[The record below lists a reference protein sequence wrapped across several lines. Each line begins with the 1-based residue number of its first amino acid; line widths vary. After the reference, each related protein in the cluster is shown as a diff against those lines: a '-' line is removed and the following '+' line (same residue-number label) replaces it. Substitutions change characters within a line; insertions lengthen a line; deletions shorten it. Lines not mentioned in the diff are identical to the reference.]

1 MIPEY
6 IDDWLTIIEQMNNDN
21 TYKLAWGRA
30 IIECVKFDNYEVS
43 KEDAII
49 KFEDIAKC
57 IIKYYWNQLFFFNLK
72 QSPYKDKVPVIC
84 TDVSKLIDRWK
95 ENKQTNIPVWYNEK
109 DVLNNDKELFDRVL
123 KHIVKTLHENV
134 SWRFKNIT
142 GGTKEIYKYSKNVDT
157 IILSIEDVNNL
168 KDYSIIISK
177 LLNFKWTQLLEKF
190 NFQPKIASKVS
201 GISENKIR
209 RNNLSKYKEELIKE
223 HNGKAIDFYTGKEL
237 SDDDISVDHVI
248 PWSFIYSDD
257 IWNLVLTSKSNNS
270 AKSNAIPDAEII
282 ERLKDR
288 NENLVNFVSKTY
300 KLSLEE
306 AMLNNYLDKMYY
318 NCRLG
323 L

>member
-30 IIECVKFDNYEVS
+30 IIECVKFDNYKVFEES
-43 KEDAII
+43 AIVQ
-49 KFEDIAKC
+49 FEDIAKC
-57 IIKYYWNQLFFFNLK
+57 MIKYYWNQLFFFNLK

-84 TDVSKLIDRWK
+84 TDVSKLIDKWK

-109 DVLNNDKELFDRVL
+109 DVINNDKELFDRVL

-142 GGTKEIYKYSKNVDT
+142 GGTKEIYKYSKTANT
-157 IILSIEDVNNL
+157 IILSMEDVNYL